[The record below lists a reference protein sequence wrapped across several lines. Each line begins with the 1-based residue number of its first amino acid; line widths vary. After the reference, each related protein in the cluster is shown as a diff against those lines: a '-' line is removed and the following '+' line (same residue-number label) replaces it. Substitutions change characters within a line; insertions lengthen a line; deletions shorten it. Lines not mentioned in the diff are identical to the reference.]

1 MKPFENNIVFGKG
14 GTMNPRKYYEIEAR
28 VRIWL
33 AFNITEHK
41 ALKYKAKFSKDSNSL
56 GHFGMFCIDR
66 GYDTHLR
73 KILSNFTVSL
83 HIS

>member
-41 ALKYKAKFSKDSNSL
+41 ALKYKAKFSKRLQFFRSFWNA
-56 GHFGMFCIDR
+56 
-66 GYDTHLR
+66 
-73 KILSNFTVSL
+73 L
-83 HIS
+83 H